1 MKQSIRRAVTFVGS
15 FRKTR
20 PMEIRWSVGGAVVC
34 AIAGA
39 LIGIGGVGIAAG
51 GGAIG
56 VSVLSVLAIL
66 ALLGAIIGSRIG
78 VEIDKRDIQ

>member
-1 MKQSIRRAVTFVGS
+1 MSKKQSIRRAVAFVGS
-15 FRKTR
+15 FSKTR
-20 PMEIRWSVGGAVVC
+20 PMEIRWSIGGAIVC

-39 LIGIGGVGIAAG
+39 LIGGVGIAAG
-51 GGAIG
+51 GSAIG
-56 VSVLSVLAIL
+56 VSVLCVLAIL